1 MIALNETIN
10 IIDLDDD
17 MIKTIERIESILDRE
32 LLITSG
38 YRSPNHPIEKA
49 KSKPGE
55 HSTGLAVDVA
65 CANPSQFYDLVEA
78 AIEVGVK
85 RIGISRKNG
94 FVHLGL
100 DNSRSGRTIWTY

>member
-1 MIALNETIN
+1 MKAVGNAN
-10 IIDLDDD
+10 IVDLDVT
-17 MIKTIERIESILDRE
+17 MIKTLELIEHILDRE

-38 YRSPNHPIEKA
+38 YRSPSHPIEAA

-65 CANPSQFYDLVEA
+65 CADPSQFYRLVEA
-78 AIEVGVK
+78 AIEVGIK
-85 RIGISRKNG
+85 RIGISRKKG

-100 DNSRSGRTIWTY
+100 DNSRPNPTIWTY